1 MYEFIEKM
9 QNPVIAY
16 LFNIDKLH
24 NIIELK
30 INQLNFFLTIIMVN
44 NKNNIGFLHIFTE
57 IS

>member
-30 INQLNFFLTIIMVN
+30 IN
-44 NKNNIGFLHIFTE
+44 
-57 IS
+57 